1 MQLLMQ
7 PLMYTARILVAC
19 LLLLQLGTAPAHA
32 AVKALVGG
40 TVVDLAITVV
50 IFSITFICVIRGD
63 LPLTIISYKS
73 FSIFIIITP

>member
-40 TVVDLAITVV
+40 TVVDVDSGETLRDAVVVVDGERIAAIGA
-50 IFSITFICVIRGD
+50 SGEGD
-63 LPLTIISYKS
+63 VP
-73 FSIFIIITP
+73 